1 MTPQPSLSRDE
12 LIRRRDAV
20 AAEHGAWVGHNI
32 HLGHGVYTIDAR
44 VVGAE
49 NTAKH
54 LLDVVGSIARKPLD
68 RLRIL
73 DLGCSEGLYAIE
85 FGLHGAEVVGVEG
98 RAAPLARARF
108 AAEALGLSRVRFEQG
123 DAREA
128 TEALYGRFDVILNCG
143 LVYHLDAGDVFRVFE
158 NMAGMCDDLAIVET
172 HYAQTVTERFEYR
185 GQEYFGVSRREHED
199 GADLTVREKRE
210 WASLDNAYSFWLS
223 KPSLVNALARS
234 GFATVTE
241 CLYPAILSYGDRE
254 TFIAR
259 KGEARPLRAVPLP
272 GIFEDRFL
280 PPVETRRPLAS
291 WVGQDHVDNPAT
303 TPKYFDTTSRD
314 LDTMRIRLDAV
325 DQRFDTV
332 EERLNGVAGGLAAV
346 ESRMQALE
354 RRLDESVPELGRLS
368 RETERLAAYSESLQ
382 ESMNAWLKGIWT
394 ALNTTTSEMGR
405 TREEIER
412 VRALQRRPWFM
423 RRSG

>member
-1 MTPQPSLSRDE
+1 MTPQAPATRDD

-20 AAEHGAWVGHNI
+20 AAEHGPWVGHNI
-32 HLGHGVYTIDAR
+32 HLGQGVYTIGDR

-54 LLDVVGSIARKPLD
+54 LLDLVGAIARKPLD

-108 AAEALGLSRVRFEQG
+108 AQEALGLDRVRFEQG

-128 TEALYGRFDVILNCG
+128 TADRFGRFDVILNCG
-143 LVYHLDAGDVFRVFE
+143 LLYHLDAPDVLRVFE
-158 NMAGMCDDLAIVET
+158 NMAGMCDDLAIIET
-172 HYAQTVTERFEYR
+172 HYAQTVTERFEYK
-185 GQEYFGVSRREHED
+185 GEEYFGISRREHED
-199 GADLTVREKRE
+199 GADPTTREKRE
-210 WASLDNAYSFWLS
+210 WASLDNAYSFWMN

-234 GFATVTE
+234 GFAAVTE

-259 KGEARPLRAVPLP
+259 MGEPRALRAVPLP
-272 GIFEDRFL
+272 GIFADRFL
-280 PPVETRRPLAS
+280 PAIDSRRPLSS

-303 TPKYFDTTSRD
+303 TPQYFDTTTRD
-314 LDTMRIRLDAV
+314 LDVMRRRLDTVDRRFDAV
-325 DQRFDTV
+325 DDR
-332 EERLNGVAGGLAAV
+332 LAAV
-346 ESRMQALE
+346 EGGVRALDGRVAAIE
-354 RRLDESVPELGRLS
+354 RRLDEAVPELARLS
-368 RETERLAAYSESLQ
+368 HETARVAAYSESLQ
-382 ESMNAWLKGIWT
+382 GSVNDWLKGIWT
-394 ALNTTTSEMGR
+394 ALNASTVELGR
-405 TREEIER
+405 AREEIER
-412 VRALQRRPWFM
+412 IRAQQRRPWFL
-423 RRSG
+423 RRPR

>member
-1 MTPQPSLSRDE
+1 MTRDE
-12 LIRRRDAV
+12 LIRRRDEI
-20 AAEHGAWVGHNI
+20 AAAHGPWVGHNI
-32 HLGHGVYTIDAR
+32 HLGHGVYTIGDR

-54 LLDVVGSIARKPLD
+54 LLDLVGAIARKPID

-98 RAAPLARARF
+98 RTAPLARARF

-128 TEALYGRFDVILNCG
+128 TQARHGRFDVILNCG
-143 LVYHLDAGDVFRVFE
+143 LVYHLDAADVFRVFE

-172 HYAQTVTERFEYR
+172 HYAQNVTERFEYK
-185 GQEYFGVSRREHED
+185 GEEYFGVSRREHED
-199 GADLTVREKRE
+199 AADASVREKRE
-210 WASLDNAYSFWLS
+210 WASLDNAYSFWLA
-223 KPSLVNALARS
+223 KPSLVNALVRS
-234 GFATVTE
+234 GFAAVTE

-259 KGEARPLRAVPLP
+259 MGEPRTLRAVPLP

-280 PPVETRRPLAS
+280 PPVETRRPLND

-303 TPKYFDTTSRD
+303 TPRYFDTTSRD
-314 LDTMRIRLDAV
+314 LDVLRRRLDAM
-325 DQRFDTV
+325 DGRFDTV
-332 EERLNGVAGGLAAV
+332 D
-346 ESRMQALE
+346 
-354 RRLDESVPELGRLS
+354 RRLDGLEGGGEAMAGRVAAIEQRLGEAVPQLGRLS
-368 RETERLAAYSESLQ
+368 TETERLAAYSETMQ
-382 ESMNAWLKGIWT
+382 GSMNDWLKGLWT
-394 ALNTTTSEMGR
+394 ALNAATVELGR

-412 VRALQRRPWFM
+412 IRAQQRRPWFM
-423 RRSG
+423 RRQG

>member
-1 MTPQPSLSRDE
+1 MTRDE

-20 AAEHGAWVGHNI
+20 AAEHGPWVGHNI
-32 HLGHGVYTIDAR
+32 HLGEGVYTIADR

-54 LLDVVGSIARKPLD
+54 LLDLVGAIARKPIAE
-68 RLRIL
+68 LRIL

-108 AAEALGLSRVRFEQG
+108 AAETLGLARVRFEQG

-128 TEALYGRFDVILNCG
+128 TEARYGRFDVILNCG
-143 LVYHLDAGDVFRVFE
+143 LLYHLDAPDIFRIFE

-172 HYAQTVTERFEYR
+172 HYAQSVAERYEH
-185 GQEYFGVSRREHED
+185 GGHEYFGVSRREHED
-199 GADLTVREKRE
+199 QADDAVREKRE
-210 WASLDNAYSFWLS
+210 WASLDNSYSFWMA
-223 KPSLVNALARS
+223 KPSLVNALVRS
-234 GFATVTE
+234 GFSAVTE

-259 KGEARPLRAVPLP
+259 KGTPRPLKAVPLP

-280 PPVETRRPLAS
+280 PPVETRRPLS
-291 WVGQDHVDNPAT
+291 DWVGQDHVDNPAT
-303 TPKYFDTTSRD
+303 TPKYFDTTTRD
-314 LDTMRIRLDAV
+314 LDVMRRRLDAM
-325 DQRFDTV
+325 DGRFDTV
-332 EERLNGVAGGLAAV
+332 D
-346 ESRMQALE
+346 
-354 RRLDESVPELGRLS
+354 RRLDGMEGNVRAIEGQVAAIERQLGQAVPELGRLS
-368 RETERLAAYSESLQ
+368 SETERLAAYSQSLQ
-382 ESMNAWLKGIWT
+382 GSMNDWLKGLWN
-394 ALNTTTSEMGR
+394 ALNAATVELGR

-412 VRALQRRPWFM
+412 IRQQQRRPWFM
-423 RRSG
+423 RRQA